1 MEKIIKSAYDALHND
16 NQYAALIV
24 ALVIPDI
31 CAALENGKTTGSKYA
46 SWFENN
52 LPEYIGYL
60 SGKDCYALRC
70 AILHQ
75 GTDDISGQEIKEVLD
90 YVIFM
95 EPKVPVHRFV
105 AKNVV
110 LNDQPP
116 KSFLQLN
123 ISMFIVDICKAAEKW
138 LKTTSGNKEIRRRLR
153 EAIEIHK
160 EGYIH
165 HGLIKF
171 G

>member
-1 MEKIIKSAYDALHND
+1 MEKIIKSAYDALKND

-24 ALVIPDI
+24 ALIIPDI
-31 CAALENGKTTGSKYA
+31 CAALENGETTGSKYA

-52 LPEYIGYL
+52 LPEYKGYL

-75 GTDDISGQEIKEVLD
+75 GKDDVSGQRIKEVLD

-95 EPKVPVHRFV
+95 EPQVPVHLILG
-105 AKNVV
+105 KNVV
-110 LNDQPP
+110 LNDQLK

-123 ISMFIVDICKAAEKW
+123 VSMFIVDICKAAEKW
-138 LKTTSGNKEIRRRLR
+138 LKTASGNKEIQRRLR
-153 EAIEIHK
+153 ETIEIHK

-165 HGLIKF
+165 HGVMKF